1 MAGLVLLETKG
12 PVGILTL
19 NRPERHNSLVPAL
32 LEELLAALAIL
43 RADASVRAV
52 VLQAE
57 GRSFSTGGDVQGFHE
72 HLGDQVAYASRIV
85 GALNEAILAMVDLP
99 LPITAAV
106 HGIVT
111 GGSLGLV
118 LGADLVL
125 VAPEASF
132 TPYYTAVG
140 FSPDGGWAAMLPSII
155 GEKRAAEILMANR
168 TITAQQAVA
177 WGLASRVVP
186 SDEIRAE
193 ALMVASEIAA
203 LKPGSMA
210 HTKRLLH
217 RSRDELALRLEAERQ
232 RFVEQI
238 VTAEARDGIE
248 AFLARR

>member
-1 MAGLVLLETKG
+1 MSAFVLRETRG
-12 PVGILTL
+12 PVGVITL

-32 LEELLAALAIL
+32 LYELLDALEAL
-43 RADASVRAV
+43 RAGASVRVV
-52 VLQAE
+52 VLQAA
-57 GRSFSTGGDVQGFHE
+57 GRSFSTGGDVQGFYE
-72 HLGDQVAYASRIV
+72 HRDDLSAYALRIV
-85 GALNEAILAMVDLP
+85 GALNQVILAMVDLP
-99 LPITAAV
+99 LPIVAAV

-125 VAPEASF
+125 VAPAASF
-132 TPYYTAVG
+132 TPYYTLVG
-140 FSPDGGWAAMLPSII
+140 FSPDGGWTAMLPSII
-155 GEKRAAEILMANR
+155 GGKRAAEILMANR

-186 SDEIRAE
+186 GNEIRAE
-193 ALMVASEIAA
+193 ALKVAGEIAA
-203 LKPGSMA
+203 LKPGSMG

-217 RSRDELALRLEAERQ
+217 RSRDELVQRLEAERQ

-238 VTAEARDGIE
+238 VTTEARDGIQ